1 MSRPWAKKTCRVA
14 VASVLVAAVAAS
26 GLGLAPVP
34 AQADTLDELQAQI
47 DSCSSAFD
55 DAVTKANDLQDR
67 IAANEERV
75 SQIEQDLP
83 AKREA
88 ASRSLRAMYKLRSN
102 AGGVIVLLLSAES
115 FNDVITTVQYLDAV
129 VSHNNAAIDGLVSA
143 SDELSET
150 RAALESEKAEADEE
164 VASAMQSL
172 TQANQAR
179 EQYEAQLAAEK
190 AAAEKAAAEAA
201 AQAQKEAEEKA
212 AADAAAEA
220 AAKESEEKAAADA
233 AAQEQAEKDS
243 AAADSSQGTASSQS
257 QDAGQGSASTSA
269 SSNTSTTDS
278 SSSTT
283 SKQDVKTDGEWMSG
297 LASAYDIEDNT
308 GGTATASGIPL
319 MHDSMTVAV
328 PVSQSY
334 LLGRTVEIRYAGKTI
349 TATVTDTG
357 GFASYGRVLDLAGG
371 CWQAFGFSSG
381 DDWGVRAVQY
391 RFL

>member
-1 MSRPWAKKTCRVA
+1 MRGSWAKKHRAA
-14 VASVLVAAVAAS
+14 VASVLAAAAVVS

-34 AQADTLDELQAQI
+34 ARATTLDELQAQI

-55 DAVTKANDLQDR
+55 DAVSRANDLQDQ
-67 IAANEERV
+67 IAANEARV
-75 SQIEQDLP
+75 SAIEQELP
-83 AKREA
+83 DKREA
-88 ASRSLRAMYKLRSN
+88 ASQSLRTMYKLRSN
-102 AGGVIVLLLSAES
+102 AGGVIELLLSSES
-115 FNDVITTVQYLDAV
+115 FNDVITTVRYLDAV
-129 VSHNNAAIDGLVSA
+129 VSRSNAAIDGLVSA
-143 SDELSET
+143 SDELSQA
-150 RAALESEKAEADEE
+150 RDALESEKAQADEE
-164 VASAMQSL
+164 VASAMSSL

-212 AADAAAEA
+212 AADAAA
-220 AAKESEEKAAADA
+220 
-233 AAQEQAEKDS
+233 QEQSAKDS
-243 AAADSSQGTASSQS
+243 AAASSSQS
-257 QDAGQGSASTSA
+257 ADSAQGQDAAQGSASSSSDSGA
-269 SSNTSTTDS
+269 SSGTSSGS
-278 SSSTT
+278 SS
-283 SKQDVKTDGEWMSG
+283 QDVKTDGEWMSG
-297 LASAYDIEDNT
+297 LASAYDLEDNT

-319 MHDSMTVAV
+319 THDSMTVAV

-371 CWQAFGFSSG
+371 CWQAFGYSSA